1 MSIYAIEQRRPDKLE
16 ENLSGQVIVGAD
28 VLVRVFAPLHTPR
41 FANLPTISTVAD
53 GKGRIYRFRLKWLT
67 AALPF
72 V

>member
-1 MSIYAIEQRRPDKLE
+1 MGNEISDFDVDVAVACGFFTPD
-16 ENLSGQVIVGAD
+16 GAD